1 MTMTMRRQ
9 KQESEIVF
17 FSGKF
22 CPRSK
27 KFCSRSRKVVGTASL
42 TASVVCG
49 APERLCLSMR
59 IKKLSSGLPSGD
71 DDDEVD
77 DADDDDAHAA
87 SSGGDR
93 DDENMNHS

>member
-1 MTMTMRRQ
+1 MTMTQRSQ
-9 KQESEIVF
+9 KQESRIIS

-22 CPRSK
+22 CP
-27 KFCSRSRKVVGTASL
+27 RSRKVVGTASP
-42 TASVVCG
+42 TASVECG

-59 IKKLSSGLPSGD
+59 IRKLSSGLPSGD

-77 DADDDDAHAA
+77 DADDDGAHADG
-87 SSGGDR
+87 SGGDR